1 MSSACPAGRR
11 PCVGVAVTPELC
23 RTTSRTRAHV
33 SPSGV
38 RLRPRLI
45 VAIGAL
51 ALVGLLLLISTRH
64 SGQQSVQQG
73 VTTTTQNATESV
85 PRLRAEVL
93 ARLPHDTSAF
103 TQGLEIADGVLYE
116 STGLAGHSTMRAL
129 DPTTGLEL
137 RRVPLTPP
145 LFGEGATVVGDR
157 IWQLTWQDGVA
168 IQRDRTTLAEVG
180 RSRYQGEGWG
190 LCHDDKRLVMSD
202 GTDRLTFRD
211 PVTFAQVGEVRVTNA
226 GQPLT
231 RLNEL
236 ECVGGAVWANVWQSN
251 DIVRIDPGSGHV
263 TAVADLTALR
273 PPDRSGDDVLNGI
286 AAVPG
291 TDEFLVTGKDWQT
304 LYRVR
309 FVPA

>member
-1 MSSACPAGRR
+1 M
-11 PCVGVAVTPELC
+11 
-23 RTTSRTRAHV
+23 
-33 SPSGV
+33 
-38 RLRPRLI
+38 
-45 VAIGAL
+45 
-51 ALVGLLLLISTRH
+51 LISTRH